1 MQCRML
7 KMEQSLSALPD
18 MALFVEVARTGSF
31 RQAAARLALP
41 PSTLSR
47 RIAAMEARLG
57 VPLFLRTTRSVALTS
72 AARPYFERCL
82 EVLEAAERA
91 QAALASAHQRQA
103 RMRIAMPVDLGVELL
118 GSAVAAFLDAHP
130 GLRVELD
137 LSSRAVDLL
146 RDPVDLAVRIGRP
159 MDDRLVA
166 RKIADVS
173 SGVYAAPGLLRR
185 LAPVTTPD
193 QLATLPCLDLR
204 TAQGSMPWKVGSSRW
219 DAAPGPSVLAA
230 NSVALLRRLTEE
242 GRGLALLP
250 DHVAAQGVQ
259 DRRLLR
265 VLAGLQTPTWPVY
278 AVTASR
284 AVPRL
289 VGLLIAHLKTQ
300 LASTSLAHA
309 SGS

>member
-1 MQCRML
+1 
-7 KMEQSLSALPD
+7 MERSLSVLPD

-57 VPLFLRTTRSVALTS
+57 VPLFLRTTRSVRLTP
-72 AARPYFERCL
+72 AAQAYLKGCL

-91 QAALASAHQRQA
+91 QAALTCGYERQA

-118 GSAVAAFLDAHP
+118 GSAIAAFADAHP

-137 LSSRAVDLL
+137 RSSHAVDLL
-146 RDPVDLAVRIGRP
+146 RDPVDLAIRIGKP

-166 RKIADVS
+166 RRIAQVS
-173 SGVYAAPGLLRR
+173 SRVYAAPDLLRR
-185 LAPVTTPD
+185 LGAVTSAE

-204 TAQGSMPWKVGSSRW
+204 TAQGSMPWKVGHSTW
-219 DAAPGPSVLAA
+219 EHAPGPSVLAA
-230 NSVALLRRLTEE
+230 NSVALLRRLAEE

-250 DHVAAQGVQ
+250 EHMAAQAVQ
-259 DRRLLR
+259 ARRLVP
-265 VLAGLQTPTWPVY
+265 VLPGLQTPTWPVY
-278 AVTASR
+278 AVTAGR
-284 AVPRL
+284 TLPRL
-289 VGLLIAHLKTQ
+289 VSLLIAHLKAR
-300 LASTSLAHA
+300 LADAPLA
-309 SGS
+309 G